1 MESDLLSVR
10 TNTAA
15 MKAATAVTMAQRS
28 IETSRERLSTGKRV
42 NSAVDDAAGVAISS
56 RLTAQ
61 VR

>member
-28 IETSRERLSTGKRV
+28 IETSMERLSTGKRL
-42 NSAVDDAAGVAISS
+42 NSAADDAAGIAIS
-56 RLTAQ
+56 
-61 VR
+61 